1 MKKIC
6 EWHECRREFETT
18 HGKKVRFCSKACA
31 GAALRKLNQ
40 EKREARARELG
51 ITVEE
56 LIRRSKRGRVGLR
69 DSQPNH
75 YKLKRP
81 KTYAEIRAYNAAHP
95 LKLGWRR

>member
-1 MKKIC
+1 MTKIYEMC
-6 EWHECRREFETT
+6 GGKFETT

-56 LIRRSKRGRVGLR
+56 LIKRTKRGRIGLR
-69 DSQPNH
+69 YSQPKRYGH
-75 YKLKRP
+75 RP
-81 KTYAEIRAYNAAHP
+81 KSYREIVAYNKAHP
-95 LKLGWRR
+95 LVAGWRR